1 MSARHARREFLV
13 HLGRHSLAGGLLA
26 GALPS
31 RALRAEDP
39 SGPALEEL
47 TFQDAR
53 QRSRTLSGQ
62 VLTTAQDGG
71 LLVEGQD
78 GRLWTIEPQDLTS
91 RHSLSAPFTP
101 WTMRELTAAL
111 ERELPRGFEF
121 TSTKHYLVATQAG
134 KAYAQWCAG
143 LFERLFQAF
152 QNYWRQRDLE
162 PSAPVF
168 PLVAIVLKDERQ
180 FAQFAA
186 ADVGPEVAEAK
197 GYYSIMHN
205 RIVLYDLTSGDRAP
219 ATTAAEIARSVSA
232 HPFNIATVVHEATHQ
247 IAFNSGLHV
256 RMADNPLWLTEGMA
270 MFFETPDLTSRSG
283 WRTVGLV
290 NDVRLKRFLEFAA
303 KRRRADS
310 LETLVSSDARLA
322 DAETAV
328 DAYAEAW
335 ALTYFLLRTRQ
346 PAYCRLLRKLREQP
360 RLHWLTAAERLADF
374 REHVADNLTR
384 LDQEFLRYIR
394 KIKA

>member
-1 MSARHARREFLV
+1 MSVRHARRQFLTR
-13 HLGRHSLAGGLLA
+13 LGSHGLVGGLL
-26 GALPS
+26 GGILSS
-31 RALRAEDP
+31 RRLRADD
-39 SGPALEEL
+39 STKPALEEFA
-47 TFQDAR
+47 FQDAR
-53 QRSRTLSGQ
+53 QHSRTITGH

-78 GRLWTIEPQDLTS
+78 GRLWTIEPQHLKS
-91 RHSLSAPFTP
+91 RESRASPFSP
-101 WTMRELTAAL
+101 WNVRELTTAL

-134 KAYAQWCAG
+134 KGYAQWCAG

-152 QNYWRQRDLE
+152 QNYWKQRDLE
-162 PSAPVF
+162 PAVPVF

-180 FAQFAA
+180 FAQFAT
-186 ADVGPEVAEAK
+186 ADEGPELAEAK
-197 GYYSIMHN
+197 GYYSIISN
-205 RIVLYDLTSGDRAP
+205 RIVIYDLTSGDRAP
-219 ATTAAEIARSVSA
+219 ATTAAEITRSVST

-256 RMADNPLWLTEGMA
+256 RMTDNPLWLTEGMA

-283 WRTVGLV
+283 WRSVGLV
-290 NDVRLKRFLEFAA
+290 NEGRLKRFLEFAA
-303 KRRRADS
+303 KRRRPDS
-310 LETLVSSDARLA
+310 LETLVSNDARLTN
-322 DAETAV
+322 AETAV

-346 PAYCRLLRKLREQP
+346 PAYCRLLRKLREQS
-360 RLHWLTAAERLADF
+360 RLHWLTPTERLADF
-374 REHVADNLTR
+374 RENVTDDLDR

>member
-1 MSARHARREFLV
+1 MAARHARRQFLTR
-13 HLGRHSLAGGLLA
+13 LGQYGLAGGLLSGVVCPA
-26 GALPS
+26 RLPG
-31 RALRAEDP
+31 EDEP
-39 SGPALEEL
+39 GSALEEFA
-47 TFQDAR
+47 FQDDR
-53 QRSRTLSGQ
+53 QRARTVSGQ
-62 VLTTAQDGG
+62 VLVTAQDGG

-78 GRLWTIEPQDLTS
+78 GRLWTIEPQQLQS
-91 RHSLSAPFTP
+91 RRPLSAAFAP
-101 WTMRELTAAL
+101 WDVRQLTTQL
-111 ERELPRGFEF
+111 ERELPNGFEF

-134 KAYAQWCAG
+134 KGYGQWCAA

-152 QNYWRQRDLE
+152 QNYWKQRDLE
-162 PSAPVF
+162 PAAPGS
-168 PLVAIVLKDERQ
+168 PLIAIVLKDERQ

-186 ADVGPEVAEAK
+186 QDVGPEVAEAK
-197 GYYSIMHN
+197 GYYSIASN
-205 RIVLYDLTSGDRAP
+205 RIVLYDLTSGDRSP

-256 RMADNPLWLTEGMA
+256 RMTDNPLWLTEGMA

-290 NDVRLKRFLEFAA
+290 NDVRLKRFVEFAA
-303 KRRRADS
+303 KRRRPDS

-322 DAETAV
+322 DSETAV

-360 RLHWLTAAERLADF
+360 RLHWLTAAERLHDF
-374 REHVADNLTR
+374 REHVADDLNK
-384 LDQEFLRYIR
+384 LDQDFLRYIR
-394 KIKA
+394 KIRS

>member
-1 MSARHARREFLV
+1 MSARHARRQFLAHV
-13 HLGRHSLAGGLLA
+13 GSHSLFGGLL
-26 GALPS
+26 GGILSSP
-31 RALRAEDP
+31 RLRADEP
-39 SGPALEEL
+39 NGPALEQF
-47 TFQDAR
+47 TFENSR
-53 QRSRTLSGQ
+53 QPSHTITGH

-78 GRLWTIEPQDLTS
+78 GRLWTIEPQNLKS
-91 RHSLSAPFTP
+91 RESQSAAFTP
-101 WTMRELTAAL
+101 WTMRELTTAL
-111 ERELPRGFEF
+111 ERDLPRGFEF

-134 KAYAQWCAG
+134 KGYAHWCAG

-152 QNYWRQRDLE
+152 QNYWKQRDLE
-162 PSAPVF
+162 PAPPAF

-186 ADVGPEVAEAK
+186 ADEGPEVAEAK
-197 GYYSIMHN
+197 GYYSIISN
-205 RIVLYDLTSGDRAP
+205 RIVIYDLTSGDRAP
-219 ATTAAEIARSVSA
+219 ATTASEIARSLSA

-256 RMADNPLWLTEGMA
+256 RMTDNPLWLTEGMA

-290 NDVRLKRFLEFAA
+290 NEVRLKRFLEFAA
-303 KRRRADS
+303 KRRRPDS
-310 LETLVSSDARLA
+310 LETLVSSDARLTN
-322 DAETAV
+322 AETAV

-360 RLHWLTAAERLADF
+360 RLQWLTPTERLADF
-374 REHVADNLTR
+374 REHVADDLNR
-384 LDQEFLRYIR
+384 LDQDFLRYIR
-394 KIKA
+394 KIKV

>member
-1 MSARHARREFLV
+1 MVARHSRRQFV
-13 HLGRHSLAGGLLA
+13 IRLGRYGLAGGLLSGPLDA
-26 GALPS
+26 P
-31 RALRAEDP
+31 ALRGEEQP
-39 SGPALEEL
+39 ESVLEEFS
-47 TFQDAR
+47 FQDDR
-53 QRSRTLSGQ
+53 QRTRSVSGQ
-62 VLTTAQDGG
+62 VLVTAQDGG

-78 GRLWTIEPQDLTS
+78 GRMWTIEPQQLES
-91 RHSLSAPFTP
+91 RRPLSDSFAL
-101 WTMRELTAAL
+101 WNVRQLTARL
-111 ERELPRGFEF
+111 ERELPNGFEF
-121 TSTKHYLVATQAG
+121 TFTKHYLVATQAG
-134 KAYAQWCAG
+134 KGYGQWCAA

-162 PSAPVF
+162 PTVPPA

-186 ADVGPEVAEAK
+186 QDVGPEVAEAK
-197 GYYSIMHN
+197 GYYSIATN

-256 RMADNPLWLTEGMA
+256 RMTDNPLWLTEGMA

-290 NDVRLKRFLEFAA
+290 NDVRLKRFLDFAA
-303 KRRRADS
+303 KRRRPDS
-310 LETLVSSDARLA
+310 LETLVSSDARLT

-346 PAYCRLLRKLREQP
+346 PSYCRLLRKLREQA
-360 RLHWLTAAERLADF
+360 RLRWLTAAERLTDF
-374 REHVADNLTR
+374 REQVAEDLTK

-394 KIKA
+394 RIRA